1 MSISSV
7 IIRLSTPPAVPF
19 LAWPHFWSTRT
30 VLHSKQNIFLKNWLG
45 QIGFRLKQVSVV
57 MWFAPRP
64 PVRES
69 WVRIPLQHGNLVKF
83 ILVWVFFNPSGILTQ
98 PYPAFLLSASRPFN
112 RWPSVWFGSLSP
124 LTAKWQATS
133 AAEPN
138 LRVTSTQL
146 GWVSNDGNPSHPPSS
161 SLLS

>member
-1 MSISSV
+1 MHLIFNYCISALHL
-7 IIRLSTPPAVPF
+7 IFNYCIPAYI
-19 LAWPHFWSTRT
+19 SN
-30 VLHSKQNIFLKNWLG
+30 Q
-45 QIGFRLKQVSVV
+45 KQVSVV
-57 MWFAPRP
+57 MWFAPWP

-69 WVRIPLQHGNLVKF
+69 RVRIPLQHGNLVKF

-98 PYPAFLLSASRPFN
+98 PYPAFPLSASRPFN

-124 LTAKWQATS
+124 LMAKWQATS

-146 GWVSNDGNPSHPPSS
+146 G
-161 SLLS
+161 